1 LPTEPVQASYQP
13 LRVATPDTVPT
24 PTLIPDDAFPTVLGL
39 MIDEFL
45 EEQHDAEHGHISPIP
60 FGFESCV
67 PQQPPSS
74 SLRVLPTAA
83 TKPDTPAAE
92 KPASSPPASSRSQRP
107 RRHNRKPAR
116 RSRHIQRSSHEFST
130 GPATATSKLCTD
142 SFASHY
148 ALHGTA
154 VNPDTGGIA
163 EYKELSTC
171 SEGTLWQA
179 SNADEIGRM
188 FQGLGPGSQMPTGT
202 NTLFFIDK
210 RTFLK
215 TKN

>member
-1 LPTEPVQASYQP
+1 
-13 LRVATPDTVPT
+13 
-24 PTLIPDDAFPTVLGL
+24 
-39 MIDEFL
+39 
-45 EEQHDAEHGHISPIP
+45 
-60 FGFESCV
+60 
-67 PQQPPSS
+67 
-74 SLRVLPTAA
+74 VLPTAA
-83 TKPDTPAAE
+83 TEPDTPAAE

-215 TKN
+215 TKNRPTYMLYAPIDPKRSTPSESVSQLVATRWSTLATSPPRPPISKLPNACSTALSAPPMDDS